1 MPIFNFLHPPN
12 TTFLDNFLRLWQ
24 HHPLILQMIKRE
36 VIGRYRGSFLGLLWT
51 FVNPILM
58 LAIYTFVFGVVFKI
72 RLDPQN
78 TDIYDDKFAFAL
90 LLFTGLIL
98 FNLFSECLSR
108 SPGLVLANVNYV
120 KKVIF
125 PLEILPL
132 VSLGSALF
140 HAGISFLV
148 LVTFMLVID
157 HPIHWTLICL
167 PIIVLPL
174 LLLIMGLSWMLAS
187 IGVYVRDIGQ
197 FIGLILTMLLFL
209 SPIFYPASALPE
221 SVRDYLFLNPLSFVI
236 EQARAVILYGQLPD
250 WSGLVI
256 YYMLASIFAWAG
268 LTWFMKT
275 RKGFAD
281 VL

>member
-1 MPIFNFLHPPN
+1 
-12 TTFLDNFLRLWQ
+12 
-24 HHPLILQMIKRE
+24 MIKRE

-72 RLDPQN
+72 RLDPQS

-140 HAGISFLV
+140 HAGTSFLV

-174 LLLIMGLSWMLAS
+174 LLLILGLSWMLAS

-236 EQARAVILYGQLPD
+236 EQARAATLYGQLPD

-256 YYMLASIFAWAG
+256 YYMLAAIVSWAG
-268 LTWFMKT
+268 LMWFMKT

>member
-1 MPIFNFLHPPN
+1 M
-12 TTFLDNFLRLWQ
+12 T
-24 HHPLILQMIKRE
+24 KRE

-58 LAIYTFVFGVVFKI
+58 LSIYTFVFSVVFKV
-72 RLDPQN
+72 RLDSQHG
-78 TDIYDDKFAFAL
+78 DIYDDKFAFAL

-108 SPGLVLANVNYV
+108 APGLILANVNYV

-148 LVTFMLVID
+148 LFSFLLIIG
-157 HPIHWTLICL
+157 HPIEWTIIFL
-167 PIIVLPL
+167 PIILVPL
-174 LLLIMGLSWMLAS
+174 ILLTTGLSWILAS
-187 IGVYVRDIGQ
+187 IGVFVRDIGQ

-221 SVRDYLFLNPLSFVI
+221 AVRDYLFLNPLTLII

-250 WSGLVI
+250 WSSLVLYYLIAFFVAWSGLI
-256 YYMLASIFAWAG
+256 
-268 LTWFMKT
+268 WFKKT
-275 RKGFAD
+275 RRGFAD

>member
-1 MPIFNFLHPPN
+1 M
-12 TTFLDNFLRLWQ
+12 T
-24 HHPLILQMIKRE
+24 KRE
-36 VIGRYRGSFLGLLWT
+36 IISRYRGSFLGLLWA
-51 FVNPILM
+51 FINPILM
-58 LAIYTFVFGVVFKI
+58 LSIYTFVFSVVFKV
-72 RLDPQN
+72 RLDPQKSSAL
-78 TDIYDDKFAFAL
+78 YDDEFAFAL

-108 SPGLVLANVNYV
+108 APGLVLANVNYV

-140 HAGISFLV
+140 HVGISFLV
-148 LVTFMLVID
+148 LFSFLLITN
-157 HPIHWTLICL
+157 HPIEWTIIFL
-167 PIIVLPL
+167 PVILLPL
-174 LLLIMGLSWMLAS
+174 VFLTLGLSWILAS
-187 IGVYVRDIGQ
+187 IGVFIRDIGQ

-221 SVRDYLFLNPLSFVI
+221 SIRDYLFFNPLTLII
-236 EQARAVILYGQLPD
+236 EQTRAVILYGQLPD
-250 WSGLVI
+250 WNSLALYYLFAFLIAWIGL
-256 YYMLASIFAWAG
+256 L
-268 LTWFMKT
+268 WFNKT